1 MKIENQETKGD
12 LIKRLRRIE
21 GQLRGVQAML
31 DEERDCREIMQQLSA
46 VASAVRSTSRKFFE
60 DYASLCLSDMEGN
73 QAEENQKLL
82 REMVALLDKT
92 P

>member
-1 MKIENQETKGD
+1 MKIINQETKGK

-21 GQLRGVQAML
+21 GQLRGVQNML

-46 VASAVRSTSRKFFE
+46 ISSAVKSTSRTFFE
-60 DYASLCLSDMEGN
+60 DYAALCLADMEGN
-73 QAEENQKLL
+73 QIEEKQDLL

>member
-1 MKIENQETKGD
+1 MKIENQHTKGN

-31 DEERDCREIMQQLSA
+31 EEERDCREIMQQLSA
-46 VASAVRSTSRKFFE
+46 ISAAVKSTSRVFFE
-60 DYASLCLSDMEGN
+60 DYASLCLADMERN
-73 QAEENQKLL
+73 QAEENQALL